1 MNWHR
6 LLKSSKAVN
15 NLRFYGINHY
25 MIFFSKKSKCTDGA
39 EIPGTCL
46 RSQTKNNRFMTK
58 YPNIKAL
65 RIQNNYKQEY
75 VADILG
81 VSQPEYSKIETGGR
95 RLDAFIIT
103 ELCKLYDVKMD
114 DLLKRNVPRIIHAT
128 AGEPTALDGYGFQDN
143 HELLNKLMHNYT
155 ALIENYVKQQQ
166 TTERIISKLFEQQR
180 A

>member
-1 MNWHR
+1 MN
-6 LLKSSKAVN
+6 
-15 NLRFYGINHY
+15 
-25 MIFFSKKSKCTDGA
+25 
-39 EIPGTCL
+39 
-46 RSQTKNNRFMTK
+46 K

-114 DLLKRNVPRIIHAT
+114 DLLNRTVLRTSNGL
-128 AGEPTALDGYGFQDN
+128 AGEPSNMSAYGYPDS
-143 HELLNKLMHNYT
+143 HELLSKLMNNYT
-155 ALIENYVKQQQ
+155 VLIENYVKQQQ
-166 TTERIISKLFEQQR
+166 TTERIINKLFEQQH

>member
-1 MNWHR
+1 MFALTNQNTRSMN
-6 LLKSSKAVN
+6 
-15 NLRFYGINHY
+15 
-25 MIFFSKKSKCTDGA
+25 
-39 EIPGTCL
+39 
-46 RSQTKNNRFMTK
+46 K

-114 DLLKRNVPRIIHAT
+114 DLLKRQVLRTAHAA
-128 AGEPTALDGYGFQDN
+128 AGEPSVMDGYGYHDN

-166 TTERIISKLFEQQR
+166 TTERIITKLFEQQR

>member
-1 MNWHR
+1 MN
-6 LLKSSKAVN
+6 
-15 NLRFYGINHY
+15 
-25 MIFFSKKSKCTDGA
+25 
-39 EIPGTCL
+39 
-46 RSQTKNNRFMTK
+46 K

-114 DLLKRNVPRIIHAT
+114 DLLNRHIPMPST
-128 AGEPTALDGYGFQDN
+128 AGEPNLKANYGSHESN
-143 HELLNKLMHNYT
+143 ELLARLMQNYT

-166 TTERIISKLFEQQR
+166 TTERIINRLFEQQH
-180 A
+180 AI

>member
-1 MNWHR
+1 MN
-6 LLKSSKAVN
+6 
-15 NLRFYGINHY
+15 
-25 MIFFSKKSKCTDGA
+25 
-39 EIPGTCL
+39 
-46 RSQTKNNRFMTK
+46 K

-81 VSQPEYSKIETGGR
+81 VSQPEYSKIETGSR
-95 RLDAFIIT
+95 RIDAYIIT

-114 DLLKRNVPRIIHAT
+114 DLLRRTAPRVTHAMV
-128 AGEPTALDGYGFQDN
+128 GEASTLDGYGFHDN
-143 HELLNKLMHNYT
+143 HELFSKLMHNYT

-166 TTERIISKLFEQQR
+166 TTERIITKLFEQQR

>member
-1 MNWHR
+1 MN
-6 LLKSSKAVN
+6 
-15 NLRFYGINHY
+15 
-25 MIFFSKKSKCTDGA
+25 
-39 EIPGTCL
+39 
-46 RSQTKNNRFMTK
+46 K

-114 DLLKRNVPRIIHAT
+114 DLLNRQIPMTST
-128 AGEPTALDGYGFQDN
+128 AGEPNMKGNYGWPDN
-143 HELLNKLMHNYT
+143 NELLTKLMHNYT

-166 TTERIISKLFEQQR
+166 TTERIINRLFEQQH
-180 A
+180 AV

>member
-1 MNWHR
+1 MAGLAAADTHMFALTNQNTTTMN
-6 LLKSSKAVN
+6 
-15 NLRFYGINHY
+15 
-25 MIFFSKKSKCTDGA
+25 
-39 EIPGTCL
+39 
-46 RSQTKNNRFMTK
+46 K

-95 RLDAFIIT
+95 RLDAYIIT

-114 DLLKRNVPRIIHAT
+114 DLLKRNVPRVIHASV
-128 AGEPTALDGYGFQDN
+128 GEPAGNEGYGFQDN
-143 HELLNKLMHNYT
+143 QELLSKLMHNYT

-166 TTERIISKLFEQQR
+166 TTERIITKLFEQQR

>member
-1 MNWHR
+1 MN
-6 LLKSSKAVN
+6 
-15 NLRFYGINHY
+15 
-25 MIFFSKKSKCTDGA
+25 
-39 EIPGTCL
+39 
-46 RSQTKNNRFMTK
+46 K

-81 VSQPEYSKIETGGR
+81 VSQPEYSKIETGSR
-95 RLDAFIIT
+95 RIDAFIIT

-114 DLLKRNVPRIIHAT
+114 DLLNRHLPRISSGL
-128 AGEPTALDGYGFQDN
+128 AGEPATMSAYGYPDN
-143 HELLNKLMHNYT
+143 QELFSKLMNNYT

-166 TTERIISKLFEQQR
+166 TTERIINKLFEQQR

>member
-1 MNWHR
+1 MN
-6 LLKSSKAVN
+6 
-15 NLRFYGINHY
+15 
-25 MIFFSKKSKCTDGA
+25 
-39 EIPGTCL
+39 
-46 RSQTKNNRFMTK
+46 K

-114 DLLKRNVPRIIHAT
+114 DLLKRHVPRIMPAT
-128 AGEPTALDGYGFQDN
+128 VGEPVALEGYGFQDN
-143 HELLNKLMHNYT
+143 QELLSKLMHNYT